1 VVVVVVVVFDVLRVV
16 FKGFSVAIVRL
27 AVDCVGIQLT
37 IFRVSSTS
45 RLVFRLLVVMFGQ

>member
-1 VVVVVVVVFDVLRVV
+1 MVVVVVVVFDVLRVV

>member
-1 VVVVVVVVFDVLRVV
+1 VVVVVVFDVLRVV

-27 AVDCVGIQLT
+27 AIGCVGIQLT
-37 IFRVSSTS
+37 IFRVSSTN